1 MALSKTSRLTWTGF
15 IFSDTEIEMPLMVK
29 SIFKLLL
36 RGLEGFLTSVLT
48 LMNVQLKFPTYT
60 CISQYSKTV
69 KVKYRLP
76 SLGAIAHVIVDA
88 IGLKVCDESEC
99 KNA

>member
-36 RGLEGFLTSVLT
+36 RGLEGFLTSVFT
-48 LMNVQLKFPTYT
+48 LMNVPLKSPTYT
-60 CISQYSKTV
+60 CISKGSKSV
-69 KVKYRLP
+69 KVKYSLP
-76 SLGAIAHVIVDA
+76 NRGTVDHVLLMPQA
-88 IGLKVCDESEC
+88 
-99 KNA
+99 